1 MEFYLPQPTDEEL
14 DLGKKTDYF
23 SRLIEMELHKKYK
36 ITLDE
41 FCFWIH
47 HNYSSVFLTGNE
59 LNLNQVKKL
68 NR

>member
-14 DLGKKTDYF
+14 DLGKKVDYF
-23 SRLIEMELHKKYK
+23 KRIIDMDLHNKYK

-41 FCFWIH
+41 LCFWIH
-47 HNYSSVFLTGNE
+47 HNYSSIFLTGNE

>member
-1 MEFYLPQPTDEEL
+1 MDFYLPQPTEDEL
-14 DLGKKTDYF
+14 DLGQKTDYF
-23 SRLIEMELHKKYK
+23 KRLIEMELHKKYR

-41 FCFWIH
+41 LCYWIH

>member
-1 MEFYLPQPTDEEL
+1 MDIYLPLPTEDEL

-23 SRLIEMELHKKYK
+23 RRLIEMELHKKYR

-41 FCFWIH
+41 YCYWIH